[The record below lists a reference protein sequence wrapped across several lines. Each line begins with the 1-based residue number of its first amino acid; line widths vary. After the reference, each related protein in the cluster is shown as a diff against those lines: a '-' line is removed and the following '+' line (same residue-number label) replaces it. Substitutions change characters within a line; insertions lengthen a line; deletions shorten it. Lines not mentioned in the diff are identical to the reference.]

1 MADLSFIQDT
11 GVVNLIDKAY
21 EAARQPRRHLG
32 LSQCGHPCKRWLVYC
47 HQGHAGEQPGGRV
60 LRLFSLGDAIET
72 EIINGLRLAGFSL
85 TDQQKEVVFTQ
96 DGVAL
101 RGHID
106 GLLSGLP
113 ESSKPHLFEAKSSND
128 KRFKELLKLG
138 SYEDWDEKYSFQ
150 VQAYMLGLNLTR
162 AAVFVYNK
170 NTSELYYERIRLRKE
185 ETIEKLQSIF
195 ETITSQEL
203 PERSCP
209 QESYY
214 KAKLCNYREICFHGT
229 APATDPWGW

>member
-1 MADLSFIQDT
+1 MADLSFLAET
-11 GVVNLIDKAY
+11 GTVAKIDRAY
-21 EAARQPRRHLG
+21 EAANKPRTHLG
-32 LSQCGHPCKRWLVYC
+32 LSAAGDPCARKIWYMHHGHV
-47 HQGHAGEQPGGRV
+47 GEQPFGRV
-60 LRLFSLGDAIET
+60 LRLFSLGNAIED
-72 EIINGLRLAGFSL
+72 EIIAGLRLAGCAV

-185 ETIEKLQSIF
+185 ETIKKLQSIF
-195 ETITSQEL
+195 ETITSPEL
-203 PERSCP
+203 PERICQ

-214 KAKLCNYREICFHGT
+214 KAKLCNYRESCFHGT